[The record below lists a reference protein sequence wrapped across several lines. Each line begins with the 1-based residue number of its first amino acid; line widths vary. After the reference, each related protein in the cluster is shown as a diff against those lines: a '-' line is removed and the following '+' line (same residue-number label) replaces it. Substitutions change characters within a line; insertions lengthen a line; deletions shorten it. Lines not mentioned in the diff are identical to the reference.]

1 MHLVFF
7 NLFLFLCRITTS
19 SGVEQM
25 EDEGLDSDGDVE
37 LADSDAEGEDSDADE
52 DLAIEM
58 DDARAKA
65 DEMGV
70 EHLATLERLRQ
81 NQRQDYLKVMRI
93 SFCFLCKRLLILLFR
108 VRCLVQYRL
117 QIG

>member
-1 MHLVFF
+1 
-7 NLFLFLCRITTS
+7 
-19 SGVEQM
+19 M

-37 LADSDAEGEDSDADE
+37 LADSDAEGEDSDGDE

-81 NQRQDYLKVMRI
+81 NQRQDYLKVVCL
-93 SFCFLCKRLLILLFR
+93 FFLYKIRCNVFFLLCRDQYLVLFK
-108 VRCLVQYRL
+108 Q
-117 QIG
+117 QTD

>member
-1 MHLVFF
+1 
-7 NLFLFLCRITTS
+7 
-19 SGVEQM
+19 M

-81 NQRQDYLKVMRI
+81 NQRQDYLKVKI
-93 SFCFLCKRLLILLFR
+93 LIIYQFGNFDYLFFLGFSIWFCS
-108 VRCLVQYRL
+108 
-117 QIG
+117 GDG